1 MRKPRL
7 LFVSTVF
14 PYPLDTGGRIRTAQ
28 VLRGL
33 KGGAFTTT
41 LACPA
46 TVPQLR
52 DCGAPSG
59 ELADASAH
67 WVVGE
72 RTRWSSVSR
81 LRYLASDLPIPVVT
95 DRSSRGSDLVRRLL
109 AAEPDVVVADFPHA
123 MVLLA
128 GASLPS
134 KLVIFTHNVEADIF
148 RRHRDVATNPIKKLI
163 WEDQRK
169 KMVAFERWAL
179 GQANTV
185 IAVSSRDADQFRTV
199 YGVESVEVIPTGVD
213 LEYFT
218 FREPPQASKQV
229 VFTGS
234 MDWMANIDGV
244 RFLLREV
251 WPHVYRADPQISM
264 VIVGRSPPESLIRE
278 ARDSG
283 FPWSFTGWVADTR
296 PFVWDSAAFVVPL
309 RVAGGT
315 RLKVWEGMALGC
327 PVVSTSIGVEGLPVQ
342 CGEHFLGGDDPIE
355 LAAKLVQLVGDPL
368 LRVRLAARARSY
380 VEENFSY
387 KVAANQFED
396 ICLRTLARDV

>member
-1 MRKPRL
+1 
-7 LFVSTVF
+7 
-14 PYPLDTGGRIRTAQ
+14 
-28 VLRGL
+28 
-33 KGGAFTTT
+33 
-41 LACPA
+41 
-46 TVPQLR
+46 
-52 DCGAPSG
+52 
-59 ELADASAH
+59 
-67 WVVGE
+67 
-72 RTRWSSVSR
+72 
-81 LRYLASDLPIPVVT
+81 
-95 DRSSRGSDLVRRLL
+95 
-109 AAEPDVVVADFPHA
+109 
-123 MVLLA
+123 
-128 GASLPS
+128 
-134 KLVIFTHNVEADIF
+134 
-148 RRHRDVATNPIKKLI
+148 
-163 WEDQRK
+163 
-169 KMVAFERWAL
+169 
-179 GQANTV
+179 
-185 IAVSSRDADQFRTV
+185 
-199 YGVESVEVIPTGVD
+199 
-213 LEYFT
+213 
-218 FREPPQASKQV
+218 
-229 VFTGS
+229 
-234 MDWMANIDGV
+234 
-244 RFLLREV
+244 
-251 WPHVYRADPQISM
+251 M